1 MDHTEIIRTVEC
13 PKCRLKNLAGTK
25 FCADCGTPLV
35 SGVPLTCTKCGTEN
49 PPGTKFCG
57 NCGASFELNVES
69 DPDIHLLQ
77 RALKGRYVVQK
88 SLGEGGFGRVFLA
101 LHEGLKRKD
110 VIKLLGAD
118 QSRSEDIK
126 RRFLQEAQAIAKLSH
141 PNIIEIKDVAEFEGR
156 PYYIM
161 SYREGGS
168 LEDLLQKE
176 KKLSPERA
184 IELCK
189 GILSALSEIHAKGII
204 HRDIKP
210 DNVLLG
216 DKGEA
221 ILIDFGIARV
231 EEDSTLK
238 PKTGTGMTIGTVT
251 YMSPEQLEGKS
262 IDSRSDLY
270 STGILLYELL
280 VGEPPFQGSLPSLI
294 LKHTTEEV
302 PGITDKLNN
311 HKFAPNLE
319 YVIKKACEKKAED
332 RFGNAMEM
340 RDAFGL
346 ETTEIPILQK
356 KKPKPVVQEPK
367 GNLGKILGG
376 IAALLAVVGIGFGG
390 MVLMKPKSNVYITS
404 DPSGATVL
412 NDTSGQVLGTTP
424 YEELKTTGGTYPYLL
439 KLKNFRDV
447 KLEIKLKD
455 KDDTQNKE
463 VKLTDLRN
471 VSLESEPAGVSITG
485 LGVEGETTPYY
496 GELKTGKYDLT
507 FSKDGY
513 YSEKLSFIIGK
524 EGNRIEKK
532 VKLLD
537 IRNVSIDSEPTG
549 ATLSGG
555 LGSGKTT
562 PFLEEV
568 KPGKYEATISKDGYH
583 EEKISFSL
591 GTPKDRYEKK
601 IKLMTNQE
609 FADLEKKKAECEKQ
623 GMDFLE
629 GECRKK
635 PDWSPYMGEM
645 NWDSASA
652 KCRSIGMRLP
662 TIDELKA
669 AYNAGITKSWQKD
682 GYYYWSSTPYDAE
695 RYYEFSV
702 DVGNTNDIHRYYDRS
717 VRCRR

>member
-1 MDHTEIIRTVEC
+1 MDHTEIVRTVEC

-35 SGVPLTCTKCGTEN
+35 SGVKMICTKCSHEN

-210 DNVLLG
+210 DNVLIG

-332 RFGNAMEM
+332 RFGNALEM

-346 ETTEIPILQK
+346 ETTEIPVEQK
-356 KKPKPVVQEPK
+356 QNQKPNSEVSDKNIKDNAQ
-367 GNLGKILGG
+367 NLGTIIKEEFPFLTKLYYLI
-376 IAALLAVVGIGFGG
+376 
-390 MVLMKPKSNVYITS
+390 
-404 DPSGATVL
+404 SG
-412 NDTSGQVLGTTP
+412 
-424 YEELKTTGGTYPYLL
+424 K
-439 KLKNFRDV
+439 F
-447 KLEIKLKD
+447 IKL
-455 KDDTQNKE
+455 
-463 VKLTDLRN
+463 
-471 VSLESEPAGVSITG
+471 PI
-485 LGVEGETTPYY
+485 Y
-496 GELKTGKYDLT
+496 GRILV
-507 FSKDGY
+507 
-513 YSEKLSFIIGK
+513 II
-524 EGNRIEKK
+524 
-532 VKLLD
+532 
-537 IRNVSIDSEPTG
+537 
-549 ATLSGG
+549 
-555 LGSGKTT
+555 
-562 PFLEEV
+562 
-568 KPGKYEATISKDGYH
+568 
-583 EEKISFSL
+583 FSL
-591 GTPKDRYEKK
+591 FIGNKFYG
-601 IKLMTNQE
+601 I
-609 FADLEKKKAECEKQ
+609 F
-623 GMDFLE
+623 
-629 GECRKK
+629 K
-635 PDWSPYMGEM
+635 PWGPYMGQTSWGYANM
-645 NWDSASA
+645 RCWML
-652 KCRSIGMRLP
+652 GMRLP
-662 TIDELKA
+662 SKDELKD
-669 AYNAGITKSWQKD
+669 AYNNGETESWQKD
-682 GYYYWSSTPYDAE
+682 TKDYWSSTPYGSE
-695 RYYEFSV
+695 GLYFFNVYNGKSYYVIF
-702 DVGNTNDIHRYYDRS
+702 NIYDYG
-717 VRCRR
+717 VRCHR